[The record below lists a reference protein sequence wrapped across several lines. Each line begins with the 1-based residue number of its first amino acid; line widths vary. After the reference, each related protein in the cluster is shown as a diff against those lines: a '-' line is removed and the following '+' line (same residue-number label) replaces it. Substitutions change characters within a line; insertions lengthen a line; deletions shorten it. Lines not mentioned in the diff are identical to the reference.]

1 MKHQRSVASLL
12 AVVVTCLVLIVFRTS
27 VTGLPGQAVQAQR
40 LAFTSNLSVTTPSGT
55 LTPTPSA
62 FAYLPYIGE
71 ALQVL
76 PSFTPAPSK
85 TPLPIATSTPRPTE
99 PVSAGTV
106 VYEGLTDQN
115 KLIRLTVT
123 DTFSTI
129 LRIRLHAVTDCG
141 GRVQDW
147 DYDDTSPEGV
157 AITDRAFDVLGTFY
171 TGHVF
176 EVTGTFASDY
186 STVSG
191 TWQGIRGMCSGLP
204 GPCWETCRGPVGQ
217 WSATRVP

>member
-1 MKHQRSVASLL
+1 M
-12 AVVVTCLVLIVFRTS
+12 TTS
-27 VTGLPGQAVQAQR
+27 AQTGAEPVPQA
-40 LAFTSNLSVTTPSGT
+40 TN
-55 LTPTPSA
+55 TPSA
-62 FAYLPYIGE
+62 FVYLPNIVRN
-71 ALQVL
+71 LQVL
-76 PSFTPAPSK
+76 PIFTPEPTRTPAPVA
-85 TPLPIATSTPRPTE
+85 TPTPRPTD
-99 PVSAGTV
+99 PVSSGTV

-129 LRIRLHAVTDCG
+129 VRIRLHAVTICG
-141 GRVQDW
+141 GEVQDW

-157 AITDRAFDVLGTFY
+157 AITNRTFDVLGTFY

-176 EVTGTFASDY
+176 EATGTFASDN

-191 TWQGIRGMCSGLP
+191 TWQGIRSMCSGLP
-204 GPCWETCRGPVGQ
+204 GPCWESCRGPVGQ